1 MFTVCCSTRFYMLI
15 DALLDNEKVRIRDAS
30 AVEQK
35 LNQIINA
42 EKDKLLVVSDFDY
55 TLSRFHDSEG
65 KSCLT
70 THGVF
75 DSAAWTVSQEL
86 GIVLEKLKAKYLP
99 IEFDPHMT
107 VAEKIPHM
115 EDWWRTSHEHIIK
128 TGFTKRTIQKF
139 VSEAKLELKEGAK
152 ELMLALHDH
161 NVPLVIFSAGIGNVI
176 DFFFQKVFGVFLS
189 NVHIVSNMM
198 KYDENDVAVAF
209 SEPLIHTFCKNS
221 AVISRYGSWFN
232 EISSR
237 TCVLLMGDSLGDS
250 KMDVGL
256 EYEQIALKIGFL
268 NYNDETLLDKYL
280 DGYDIVLLDDQTMH
294 VPRLIL
300 NSVFEKHKDEKSLST
315 LISCRFESENK
326 KPIASEGES
335 VAVDNI
341 CENLVTSMS
350 LDVAK
355 DGKRAAGS
363 APPVNALPSA
373 PVTTSLGESTVNA
386 VLEYEIPPW
395 AGRPPS
401 GCHLDVMKGD
411 QLIQKLMVDEKR
423 AYFFGRNPKQ
433 CDFVVEHASCSRVHA
448 VLIYHKFLQRFALI
462 DMSSCHGT
470 FIGKVR
476 IEPKQPVFIDIAS
489 IFHFGASTR
498 RYILRA
504 KLDSANDD
512 DEGNKELLPEEHE
525 LENLTEYNTA
535 LNRRIPVIP
544 ISLED
549 ARRKKR
555 PRGNV
560 AFIEEETI
568 INPGKLSGL
577 FYATISKSLFFHM
590 NLYSEDVDP
599 TVGRFRNLVAT
610 AIISTKRKPSD
621 EGTEPRI
628 KEGPTQK
635 KILRPGRVDD
645 YKNTTPDLDLY
656 AKSLPEPTSGHV
668 GPFVQGTHRI
678 HDDEDGDAPHKK
690 KYAKESWPGRKSS
703 QSRVLA

>member
-1 MFTVCCSTRFYMLI
+1 MLI
-15 DALLDNEKVRIRDAS
+15 DVLLTSEKVRMRDSS

-35 LNQIINA
+35 LNQIISA
-42 EKDKLLVVSDFDY
+42 DKDKLLVVSDFDY
-55 TLSRFHDSEG
+55 TLSRFHDPEG

-86 GIVLEKLKAKYLP
+86 GMILERLKEKYLP
-99 IEFDPHMT
+99 IEFDPHIT

-128 TGFTKRTIQKF
+128 TGFTKKMIQKF
-139 VSEAKLELKEGAK
+139 VAEAKLELKEGAE
-152 ELMLALHDH
+152 ELMLMLRDH
-161 NVPLVIFSAGIGNVI
+161 NVPLIIFSAGIGNVI
-176 DFFFQKVFGVFLS
+176 DFFLRKELGRFP
-189 NVHIVSNMM
+189 NNIHIVSNMM

-221 AVISRYGSWFN
+221 AVISRYGSLFS

-256 EYEQIALKIGFL
+256 ECEQVALKIGFL
-268 NYNDETLLDKYL
+268 NYNDETLLAKYL

-300 NSVFEKHKDEKSLST
+300 NSIFETERDENLSCINCRLESKKKSHVAT
-315 LISCRFESENK
+315 EE
-326 KPIASEGES
+326 ES
-335 VAVDNI
+335 VVVNNKIFPSQNYSLWVFLASMFS
-341 CENLVTSMS
+341 EVT
-350 LDVAK
+350 K
-355 DGKRAAGS
+355 DGKRIAGS
-363 APPVNALPSA
+363 VAPANSV
-373 PVTTSLGESTVNA
+373 TSLSTNA
-386 VLEYEIPPW
+386 VLSTVGASGEGAVNAIVEYEIPPW

-401 GCHLDVMKGD
+401 GCHLDVVKGD

-448 VLIYHKFLQRFALI
+448 VLIYHKFLQRFAI
-462 DMSSCHGT
+462 VDMNSCHGT
-470 FIGKVR
+470 FVGKVR

-512 DEGNKELLPEEHE
+512 DEGNKDLLPEEHE

-568 INPGKLSGL
+568 INP
-577 FYATISKSLFFHM
+577 
-590 NLYSEDVDP
+590 EDIDP

-610 AIISTKRKPSD
+610 AIISTKRKPLD
-621 EGTEPRI
+621 EGTEQRA

-645 YKNTTPDLDLY
+645 YKNARYVQPMISSLSIVMNAAPDLELY

-678 HDDEDGDAPHKK
+678 HDDEDDDAPHKK
-690 KYAKESWPGRKSS
+690 KYAKESWPGRKSN